1 MTTLLDNRP
10 RVRPDLLFSRELSRG
25 PERVYL
31 VKVRGGKA
39 FEVAAKE
46 HFLMRRLDGQRSLAE
61 IGEEYA
67 ARFGRRLGPAQW
79 SQLLGLLHHRGLL
92 HDRGPLDPGAATG
105 TAAST
110 SALRRA
116 AAALGWLFTVPAG
129 AAIGVGLLAM
139 YGYLAAVSPG
149 LWRAAAPAFV
159 DWRSLVGLVAVT
171 YVSAVLHEL
180 AHGLTAADA
189 GCRAIRINLL
199 ALSCRVDDYLYL
211 PSRARQIAIAAAGA
225 VANSLFLVPFVV
237 ACQVSPAGSGAH
249 RFAAAAVVVGAV
261 QSLVNLVPVPPL
273 DGYKILSHL
282 LGAVDLAAESRR
294 YVWSWLSRRGAGYPR
309 RARLVL
315 GLYGT
320 AWLVGA
326 GAVMAAVAFAAGLPL
341 RPLLGDG
348 AFAVS
353 ALVVSLTVAGWAAG
367 RSRLTARTRS
377 NRQPH

>member
-25 PERVYL
+25 PERVHL

-79 SQLLGLLHHRGLL
+79 SQLLALLHHRGLL
-92 HDRGPLDPGAATG
+92 DPAVATGAA
-105 TAAST
+105 APP

-116 AAALGWLFTVPAG
+116 AAALAWLFSVPAG

-139 YGYLAAVSPG
+139 YGYLATVSPG

-159 DWRSLVGLVAVT
+159 DWRSLVALVAVT
-171 YVSAVLHEL
+171 YVSAVVHEL

-237 ACQVSPAGSGAH
+237 AWQVTPAGSGAH

-282 LGAVDLAAESRR
+282 LGTVDLAAESRR
-294 YVWSWLSRRGAGYPR
+294 YVWSWLSRRGARYPR

-320 AWLVGA
+320 AWLAGA
-326 GAVMAAVAFAAGLPL
+326 GAVMAGVAFAAGLPL